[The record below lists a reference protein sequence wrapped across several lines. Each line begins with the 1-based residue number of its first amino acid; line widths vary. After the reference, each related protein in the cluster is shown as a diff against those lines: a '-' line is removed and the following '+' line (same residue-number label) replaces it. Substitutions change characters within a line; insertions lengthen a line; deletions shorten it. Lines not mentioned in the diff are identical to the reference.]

1 VQAEEPLKA
10 EEPVKAEESVP
21 AEEVAVEAETAP
33 VSATETPV
41 EAKEAPVVENKPK
54 AVSQASSANVNAKT
68 VITAGHASAPMAQ
81 PAPVA
86 DSETKHTSVAMAHD
100 KRELI
105 PDSGLRPGSVKPAG
119 RASSAMTK
127 TLSAE

>member
-1 VQAEEPLKA
+1 
-10 EEPVKAEESVP
+10 EPVKAEESVP

>member
-1 VQAEEPLKA
+1 
-10 EEPVKAEESVP
+10 
-21 AEEVAVEAETAP
+21 
-33 VSATETPV
+33 
-41 EAKEAPVVENKPK
+41 
-54 AVSQASSANVNAKT
+54 
-68 VITAGHASAPMAQ
+68 MAQ
-81 PAPVA
+81 PTPVA